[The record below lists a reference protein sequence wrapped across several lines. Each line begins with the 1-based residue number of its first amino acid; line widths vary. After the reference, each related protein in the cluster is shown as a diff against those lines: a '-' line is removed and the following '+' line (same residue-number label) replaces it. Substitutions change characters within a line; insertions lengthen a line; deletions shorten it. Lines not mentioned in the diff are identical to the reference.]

1 MKGAKDTKTVIFPNT
16 IRETSEEAFSKASV
30 QSAVLNERLETI
42 KSELFYGSKIKRITI
57 PKNVTEIENC
67 AF

>member
-30 QSAVLNERLETI
+30 QSAGLNERLETI
-42 KSELFYGSKIKRITI
+42 KSELFYGSKSKGI
-57 PKNVTEIENC
+57 N
-67 AF
+67 